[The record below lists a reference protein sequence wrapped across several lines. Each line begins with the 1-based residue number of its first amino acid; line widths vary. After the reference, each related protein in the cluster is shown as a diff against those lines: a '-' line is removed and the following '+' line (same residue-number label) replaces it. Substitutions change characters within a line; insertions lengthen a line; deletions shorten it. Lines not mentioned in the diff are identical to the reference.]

1 METMKQRHFSIL
13 KGQKEIQMRSAV
25 ACFTRAMHNSGQ
37 TILVPP
43 PTLSQLCVRLSINIL
58 NVCVCARVCCV
69 CVRACVCV
77 LLFSLK
83 NIHTLL
89 LALRQAY
96 ELSLCSIY
104 QT

>member
-1 METMKQRHFSIL
+1 METMKQQHFSIL

-58 NVCVCARVCCV
+58 NVCARVCVVCVCARVYVFCCF
-69 CVRACVCV
+69 
-77 LLFSLK
+77 L
-83 NIHTLL
+83 
-89 LALRQAY
+89 
-96 ELSLCSIY
+96 
-104 QT
+104 

>member
-58 NVCVCARVCCV
+58 NVCVRACV
-69 CVRACVCV
+69 LCVRASVYVLCVY
-77 LLFSLK
+77 SLK

-89 LALRQAY
+89 FSLRQAY